1 MQRSQQSLYSYF
13 LKSDQKI
20 IFCSC
25 YRRPDSDPSWVCLFN
40 IFLDQVCDQFQ
51 NMVICGDIY
60 LPNISWDSVDSA
72 WGANELPFIET
83 LHDHFLTQ
91 INYTP
96 TRGSNILDLVITSAP
111 EHTKVTEVLSP
122 DKAGVFTDH
131 CVVLFEY
138 NCLVN
143 ASSHPR
149 KFVYDYANGDFEGLR
164 EALSAINLSSIVGH
178 NNIDDD
184 GRCWKDLLLAAVED
198 FVALKRLKGR
208 KPLPWIDSNIL
219 NLIKK
224 KSSVRQKLKSHPNA
238 RLRDKFKSLRAQV
251 KKLLR

>member
-1 MQRSQQSLYSYF
+1 
-13 LKSDQKI
+13 
-20 IFCSC
+20 
-25 YRRPDSDPSWVCLFN
+25 
-40 IFLDQVCDQFQ
+40 
-51 NMVICGDIY
+51 MVICGDIN

-72 WGANELPFIET
+72 SGANVLPFIEA
-83 LHDHFLTQ
+83 LHDQFLTQ
-91 INYTP
+91 INNTP

-131 CVVLFEY
+131 CVVLFKY
-138 NCLVN
+138 NSFVN

-149 KFVYDYANGDFEGLR
+149 KYVHDYAIGDFEGLR

-208 KPLPWIDSNIL
+208 NPLPWIDSNIL

-224 KSSVRQKLKSHPNA
+224 KSSVRQKLKSYPNA

>member
-1 MQRSQQSLYSYF
+1 M
-13 LKSDQKI
+13 
-20 IFCSC
+20 
-25 YRRPDSDPSWVCLFN
+25 
-40 IFLDQVCDQFQ
+40 
-51 NMVICGDIY
+51 
-60 LPNISWDSVDSA
+60 
-72 WGANELPFIET
+72 
-83 LHDHFLTQ
+83 
-91 INYTP
+91 
-96 TRGSNILDLVITSAP
+96 ITSAP

-184 GRCWKDLLLAAVED
+184 WRCWKDFAPS
-198 FVALKRLKGR
+198 KRL
-208 KPLPWIDSNIL
+208 
-219 NLIKK
+219 
-224 KSSVRQKLKSHPNA
+224 
-238 RLRDKFKSLRAQV
+238 
-251 KKLLR
+251 